1 MSGNSRETQNAN
13 NAEWRAPKTE
23 AQPTTEDASL
33 RADQAVSDIK
43 RETDEERSRRE
54 NKKVDELRQSVMHG
68 SGPSSRGMA
77 MNRAEGSI
85 SDIAELNN
93 SDFQSFKQ
101 TWDSAV
107 KAGRDPKDSL
117 RMNGASKKDVAKIG
131 SPEDAWLLA
140 QGKSKIE
147 KFFSNFGSDLKGA
160 ITKFT
165 AQEMESTGTASE
177 AGREVLKDS
186 GKHQQEISSSTSGVG
201 REKPPGSR

>member
-1 MSGNSRETQNAN
+1 MSGNSREAQAD

-23 AQPTTEDASL
+23 THTTAEDASL

-43 RETDEERSRRE
+43 KETDQERSQRE
-54 NKKVDELRQSVMHG
+54 DKKVSELRQSVMHG

-140 QGKSKIE
+140 QGKSKME
-147 KFFSNFGSDLKGA
+147 KFFSVFGGDLKDA
-160 ITKFT
+160 IAKFT
-165 AQEMESTGTASE
+165 TQEMASTGTASE
-177 AGREVLKDS
+177 AGRDVLKGS
-186 GKHQQEISSSTSGVG
+186 GTHQQEISSSTVGVG
-201 REKPPGSR
+201 REKPPGGR